1 MGVETGFSEGAV
13 SSALIRCHLPRV
25 SVQRPST
32 VYSQF
37 PKTSRIR
44 VIGNLTDKLFSDL
57 HGYCLLEQKSLLI
70 SCGNCALI
78 FYRIFETI
86 SMKPKTEA
94 MNKWFVDYVNRYKGF

>member
-44 VIGNLTDKLFSDL
+44 VIGTLTDKLFSDL
-57 HGYCLLEQKSLLI
+57 HVWLL
-70 SCGNCALI
+70 
-78 FYRIFETI
+78 FVETKGTI
-86 SMKPKTEA
+86 
-94 MNKWFVDYVNRYKGF
+94 NKLWQLCFKFLKNF

>member
-13 SSALIRCHLPRV
+13 SSALIRCHLPSV

-57 HGYCLLEQKSLLI
+57 HGYCLLKQKALLI

-78 FYRIFETI
+78 F
-86 SMKPKTEA
+86 
-94 MNKWFVDYVNRYKGF
+94 